1 MNDYRYENNW
11 REYAFPQPDAE
22 FASGETIRE
31 MFSSTML
38 GAEEISASGLPL
50 CVKDQIITVNNET
63 ENTVIF
69 GGTGSKKT
77 RCCIMPLV
85 ANLAC
90 AGESMIL
97 TDVKGE
103 LATNP
108 KLRGILDEHGY
119 QTVFLDFRNFKSDG
133 YNLLEL
139 VYNRYCAGDTDK
151 AMEGITRIV
160 KALNKAYEGTRAD
173 PFWTKSSEMHSVALF
188 HILLEVCSAM
198 KNKGYAPYF
207 NMLSMCHFSNQ
218 SATLILEKVVN
229 EYLCGTLNASV
240 TNLKGILSSAEN
252 TLRSIVVSTLSM
264 LNPFLLQESL
274 TRMLSTSTFEA
285 DKLYEKKTA
294 VFFIIPDESS
304 AYDEIAGLLVD
315 NLYNQ
320 LIDVYTRRYQNHAG
334 GAPRRVAFV
343 LDEFCNVR
351 VNEMSNKISACRS
364 RYIRFYLVC
373 QSLKQLRAAYP
384 ESADTILGNCQNII
398 FLNSSDPTLLDYI
411 CELAG
416 TTTVTESGAKEPL
429 LTHGMLK
436 RLRKTWEY
444 KEAIFLRNDIVFRT
458 SLPDIDQYDYL
469 KKYASDKP
477 AEIHVRRLPEVEA
490 YTPGRLYYDLDKKRI
505 PVPFSDASR
514 ARRGR

>member
-1 MNDYRYENNW
+1 MNDYRYEHDW

-22 FASGETIRE
+22 FASSETIRG
-31 MFSSTML
+31 MFSSTVL
-38 GAEEISASGLPL
+38 GNAGTAAAGLPL
-50 CVKDQIITVNNET
+50 CVKDQVITVNNET

-119 QTVFLDFRNFKSDG
+119 QTVFLDFRNFRADG

-139 VYNRYCAGDTDK
+139 VCSQYSAGETDK

-160 KALNKAYEGTRAD
+160 KALNKGYEGTRAD
-173 PFWTKSSEMHSVALF
+173 PFWTKTSEMHAVALF

-198 KNKGYAPYF
+198 KSKGYAKYC
-207 NMLSMCHFSNQ
+207 NMLSLCHFSNQ
-218 SATLILEKVVN
+218 EATRILEKVVD
-229 EYLCGTLNASV
+229 EYLGDSMNASV
-240 TNLKGILSSAEN
+240 TTLRGIFSSAEN
-252 TLRSIVVSTLSM
+252 TLRSIVVSTLAM

-285 DKLYEKKTA
+285 DKLYEKKSA

-304 AYDEIAGLLVD
+304 AYDEIAGLLID

-320 LIDVYTRRYQNHAG
+320 LIEVYTTKYQNHAE
-334 GAPRRVAFV
+334 GAPRRVAFI

-364 RYIRFYLVC
+364 RNIRFYLVC
-373 QSLKQLRAAYP
+373 QSLKQLHSSYP
-384 ESADTILGNCQNII
+384 ESSDTILGNCQNIV
-398 FLNSSDPTLLDYI
+398 FLSSSDPTLLDYI

-416 TTTVTESGAKEPL
+416 STSITESGARESL

-436 RLRKTWEY
+436 KLKKTWEY
-444 KEAIFLRNDIVFRT
+444 KEAIFIRDDIVFRT
-458 SLPDIDQYDYL
+458 RLPDIDQYDYL
-469 KKYASDKP
+469 KKYTSSTP
-477 AEIHVRRLPEVEA
+477 AKIPERHLPETEA
-490 YTPGRLYYDLDKKRI
+490 YTAARLYYDLDRKYV
-505 PVPFSDASR
+505 PVPFSKASK
-514 ARRGR
+514 ARRSA